1 MAKKKTTVPPEEE
14 QVPGIDGAMSA
25 SPKDESGS
33 EGLLPAGE
41 PLEYELVRPAE
52 GIPRPRTYPAKI
64 PPRLTMRPAFA
75 RGCERSPR
83 RERNLWV
90 IRCRDWRGNCFR
102 RGRG

>member
-41 PLEYELVRPAE
+41 PLDTTGEA
-52 GIPRPRTYPAKI
+52 GGGDST
-64 PPRLTMRPAFA
+64 PPNVSSEDTTPPFA
-75 RGCERSPR
+75 GG
-83 RERNLWV
+83 
-90 IRCRDWRGNCFR
+90 CRDPRG
-102 RGRG
+102 GREIYG